1 MRLAYDARLAGR
13 GLGIST
19 FVIGLAEALVAS
31 GEVELVWLGDPA
43 LAPAGSARWL
53 RADRRPYPLLDGGA
67 GRMLVR
73 RLAADV
79 IHFTG
84 NTGWSRPGLVAS
96 VLTLHDL
103 IFLDTGTHARSVRQ
117 VIGHRYERRLL
128 PAAAR
133 SADVLAVPSQTVAE
147 QVRARLPLAGE
158 PQVIH
163 EGVSPPAAR
172 DGQPAAAT
180 PYIVCFAG
188 RDPRKQTEAVVAAWR
203 ELANLPLR
211 LELLAAGGMP
221 PGLRESL
228 QPALSAG
235 LVGIHPHL
243 PREQVWSLL
252 AGASALVYPSRDEG
266 FGLPVLEGMAAGTP
280 VLSGIAPVTREIGGD
295 AIVELDPADISGSIV
310 AALRRL
316 LADPVM
322 AAAVRGRGHSRV
334 REFSWRAAADAYL
347 QAYREAIARHS

>member
-1 MRLAYDARLAGR
+1 MRLLYDARLAGR

-19 FVIGLAEALVAS
+19 FVIQLARTLVAS

-53 RADRRPYPLLDGGA
+53 RADRRPYPLLDGPA
-67 GRMLVR
+67 GRALAR

-84 NTGWSRPGLVAS
+84 NTGWSRPGAVAS

-103 IFLDTGTHARSVRQ
+103 IFLDTGAHTRALRQ
-117 VIGHRYERRLL
+117 IVGHRYERRLV
-128 PAAAR
+128 PTAAR
-133 SADVLAVPSQTVAE
+133 SADVLVVPSQTVAA
-147 QVRARLPLAGE
+147 QVRERLDVAREAL
-158 PQVIH
+158 VIH
-163 EGVSPPAAR
+163 EGVSTPPSQGGQYPAAV
-172 DGQPAAAT
+172 
-180 PYIVCFAG
+180 PYIVSFAG
-188 RDPRKQTEAVVAAWR
+188 RDPRKHTDAVVAAWR
-203 ELANLPLR
+203 ELATLPLR

-221 PGLRESL
+221 PGLRRSL
-228 QPALSAG
+228 QPEVDAG

-252 AGASALVYPSRDEG
+252 TGASALVYPSSDEG

-295 AIVELDPADISGSIV
+295 ALVELDPADIGGSIV
-310 AALRRL
+310 AALRWL
-316 LADPVM
+316 LDDP
-322 AAAVRGRGHSRV
+322 AAAASVRRRGHSRI
-334 REFSWRAAADAYL
+334 RQFSWRATADAYL
-347 QAYREAIARHS
+347 QAYREAIARHR